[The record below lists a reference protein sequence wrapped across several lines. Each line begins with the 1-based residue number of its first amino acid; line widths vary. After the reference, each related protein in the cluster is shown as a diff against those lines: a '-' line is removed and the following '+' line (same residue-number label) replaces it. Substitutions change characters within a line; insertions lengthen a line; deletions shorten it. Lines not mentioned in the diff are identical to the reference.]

1 MSEVNYSE
9 EHIRTLD
16 WKEHIRLRPGMY
28 IGKLGD
34 GSSFDDGIYILLK
47 EVLDNCIDEY
57 VMGHGRKVEV
67 EIKDGRV
74 RIRDYGRGIPLGKVV
89 DVVSKINTGAKYD
102 SKAFKK
108 SVGLNGVGTKAV
120 NALSQYAE
128 VIPNVS
134 IPAINPVAEAESE
147 CGPWH
152 LDKINVGAARNQ
164 GLTGEGVRIGV
175 LDTGIDASHAEFGEK
190 SIHFAEFDQDGFLV
204 STTPRDA
211 GSHGTHVCGLAAG
224 MTSGV
229 APGADLS
236 VAAVL
241 TYPDAKGRLSGYL
254 AQILGGLN
262 WIAHSNF
269 ASTTIP
275 VSRCPM
281 MNASLGGIG
290 YNNYLLTS
298 LQVIQTVPAAF
309 LFAAIGNAGRN
320 GVNNHGSPGNYHL
333 TCGIG
338 ATDVNDD
345 PADFSDWGIENGTGV
360 VKPDMSAPGVDVCSA
375 LPDGKYGTKSGTSMA
390 TPIVTGAAALVV
402 QKSPAMARNPTG
414 LFTRMLSLT
423 DPSPA
428 MRPAAVVSG
437 YNRIGRG
444 RLDLTNI

>member
-1 MSEVNYSE
+1 MATFVVVPRQRSADFAAASFSERADILHSASIREIESLLRGTEFQSRPVMTERGLVPKGSDEASETGIVAREIAMSEGAPRILSALGVVL
-9 EHIRTLD
+9 LD
-16 WKEHIRLRPGMY
+16 SPSGE
-28 IGKLGD
+28 
-34 GSSFDDGIYILLK
+34 
-47 EVLDNCIDEY
+47 
-57 VMGHGRKVEV
+57 
-67 EIKDGRV
+67 
-74 RIRDYGRGIPLGKVV
+74 
-89 DVVSKINTGAKYD
+89 
-102 SKAFKK
+102 
-108 SVGLNGVGTKAV
+108 AV